1 VEFESVN
8 EVAAAGF
15 GSQAAAYQRG
25 RPSYA
30 NDAVDWILEGL
41 PSGGRVLDLAAGTG
55 KLTTMIVARGFD
67 VVAVEPIETMR
78 QELAAA
84 APGAHAL
91 AGSAEQIPLP
101 DASVDAVTIAQ
112 AFHWFNER
120 AALAEIARVLRP
132 GGRLA
137 LIWNERD
144 DSVPWMARLSTI
156 LHTEVIL
163 PYSRNRDWSMVIA
176 ALPLFSPVQRVRGPF
191 SHLIDTATL
200 VDHVASTSYI
210 GAMSEA
216 EREPFLQRT
225 RDLVDGFPQPFEMPY
240 VSDAYRCDRH

>member
-8 EVAAAGF
+8 EIAAAGF

-30 NDAVDWILEGL
+30 NDAVDWMIEGV
-41 PSGGRVLDLAAGTG
+41 PAGGRVLDLAAGTG
-55 KLTTMIVARGFD
+55 KLTSMLVACGFD
-67 VVAVEPIETMR
+67 VVAVEPIDSMR
-78 QELAAA
+78 QELSAV
-84 APGAHAL
+84 APTAHAV
-91 AGSAEQIPLP
+91 AGSAEEIPLP
-101 DASVDAVTIAQ
+101 DASVDAVAIAQ

-132 GGRLA
+132 GGRLG

-156 LHTEVIL
+156 LHTEVTL
-163 PYSRNRDWSMVIA
+163 PYERHRDWPTVIA
-176 ALPLFSPVQRVRGPF
+176 ALPVFSSVAHRRDPF
-191 SHLIDTATL
+191 SHLIDTDGLIAL
-200 VDHVASTSYI
+200 VASTSYI
-210 GAMSEA
+210 GAMSVA

-225 RDLVDGFPQPFEMPY
+225 RELVDGFPQPFDMPY
-240 VSDAYRCDRH
+240 VSDAYRCNRH